1 MSVICYCATG
11 VMDLSGVFCV
21 ADSGVIQDAFLWNS
35 MGMHTCS
42 VWFSNNMLG
51 VRDPTPPNSDS
62 DTGSAGSDKS
72 NRYAVLQDNDEEEVS
87 NATTDV
93 LPIEE
98 IPELIQEGAVLIQ
111 PDSNE
116 TPDNSQVEVA
126 EPVVERGT
134 TPQEEDP
141 QPDGIVSSKD
151 ADFIKAKS
159 E

>member
-1 MSVICYCATG
+1 
-11 VMDLSGVFCV
+11 
-21 ADSGVIQDAFLWNS
+21 
-35 MGMHTCS
+35 
-42 VWFSNNMLG
+42 MLG

-134 TPQEEDP
+134 TPREEDP